1 MFERLTERLG
11 DAFRNLSGRGKISEE
26 NVREVMAE
34 VRTALLEADVHVDVA
49 RDFCDEVARDAVG
62 MGVTRSLSP
71 AQEMVGVVHR
81 KLVELMGPGDP

>member
-11 DAFRNLSGRGKISEE
+11 DAFRNLSGGGKISEE

-81 KLVELMGPGDP
+81 KLVELM